1 MIRYTLS
8 LLLLISLATGQADA
22 AAPPRPTSP
31 APQLTA
37 AQAEQALEVLRDP
50 ARREQVMS
58 VLEALAKVAPAAPA
72 AAAATPAPPAAAT
85 PAASPQPGAPPQPA
99 SPSSAPPQMVI
110 PLAPD
115 SVGAQVLVDAS
126 HRLSALSSNIVTT
139 ARSLTNFPLLWH
151 FLVYTAMDPWSQAQ
165 ILDVSWKLAVVI
177 AGGIGVQWLVIRL
190 LARPQRLLHAA
201 ASEITAA
208 ESADDAEFA
217 DPEAF
222 SEDDA
227 PNVPGAGQPSRRRL
241 SFLAVLRR
249 LPLVIARLVLELL
262 PVVALLGVGYALL
275 ATALGS
281 GTISRLVI
289 LGVLHAY
296 ALCRVATSISRTLF
310 GPGLPRLIP
319 VPEATGQYA
328 LRWVRRIAAVAIF
341 GYAFAEIGLLF
352 GLYLLA
358 HNAVLHLVGL
368 TVHLCLAIIVM
379 QNRATVARWIR
390 ARPGVTGPVALLR
403 NRLAGLWHYVAI
415 FYLMALWVV
424 SAMDVPDGYTRL
436 LRLFVT
442 TSAILIIARLLVV
455 AALGMLERATRLS
468 PDIAERYPGLQAR
481 VGTYHPVARA
491 CIHCFASAAT
501 VVALF
506 EVWGLNSIAWF
517 TEGAL
522 GGRLA
527 DALVTIGLTVLLA
540 LLVWEFTNAA
550 IHRHLSKLSREAQL
564 GRSARLRTLL
574 PMLRTALLIT
584 ICVVAGLMILSQIG
598 VNIAPLLAGA
608 GVLGIA
614 IGFGSQKLVQDIITG
629 LFLLL
634 ENTMQVGDV
643 VSLGGLSGV
652 VENLSIRTIRLRA
665 EDGSIHIVPFS
676 AVTTVTNMTRDFGY
690 AVVSVIVGVNEEPD
704 RISDVLNEV
713 AMAMRTE
720 PRWATAIR
728 DDLEVMGVDK
738 FTPGGWVWRARIKTT
753 PSQRWAVGRE
763 LNRRIKYRFDELA
776 IDSPLT
782 SYRALGQTP
791 PAFIQIT
798 GATT

>member
-8 LLLLISLATGQADA
+8 LLLLVLLATGQADA
-22 AAPPRPTSP
+22 ATPPRPPP
-31 APQLTA
+31 APQLSA

-72 AAAATPAPPAAAT
+72 PGAAPATPAPLAAAT
-85 PAASPQPGAPPQPA
+85 PAATPQPA
-99 SPSSAPPQMVI
+99 PPATTAPQMVI
-110 PLAPD
+110 PLAPN
-115 SVGAQVLVDAS
+115 SIGAQILVEAS
-126 HRLSALSSNIVTT
+126 HRLSTLSGDIVTT
-139 ARSLTNFPLLWH
+139 ARGLMDFPLLWH
-151 FLVYTAMDPWSQAQ
+151 FLVYVAMDPWSQGQ
-165 ILDVSWKLAVVI
+165 ILDVSWKLVVVML
-177 AGGIGVQWLVIRL
+177 GGIGVQWLVIRL

-201 ASEITAA
+201 ASEITAS
-208 ESADDAEFA
+208 ESTDDTQFA

-227 PNVPGAGQPSRRRL
+227 PQVPGAGQPSRRRL

-275 ATALGS
+275 STALGS
-281 GTISRLVI
+281 DTISRLVI

-296 ALCRVATSISRTLF
+296 ALCRVASSISRVLL
-310 GPGLPRLIP
+310 GPGLPRLIL
-319 VPEATGQYA
+319 VPDATGQYA
-328 LRWVRRIAAVAIF
+328 LRWVRRISAVAIF

-358 HNAVLHLVGL
+358 HDAVLHLVGL
-368 TVHLCLAIIVM
+368 TVHLCLAIVVL

-390 ARPGVTGPVALLR
+390 ARPGVSGPVALLR

-415 FYLMALWVV
+415 FYVMALWVV
-424 SAMDVPDGYTRL
+424 SALDVPDGYTRL
-436 LRLFVT
+436 LRLFVA

-455 AALGMLERATRLS
+455 GALGMLERATRLP
-468 PDIAERYPGLQAR
+468 PDMAERYPGLQAR

-491 CIHCFASAAT
+491 CIQCLGSAAT

-527 DALVTIGLTVLLA
+527 DALVTIGLTVVLA
-540 LLVWEFTNAA
+540 LLVWEAANAA
-550 IHRHLSKLSREAQL
+550 IHRHLSKLSRETQL

-584 ICVVAGLMILSQIG
+584 ICMVAGLMILSQIG

-665 EDGSIHIVPFS
+665 EDGSVHIVPFS

-690 AVVSVIVGVNEEPD
+690 AVLNVVVGVNEEPD
-704 RISDVLNEV
+704 HISDVLNEV
-713 AMAMRTE
+713 ARTMRTE

-738 FTPGGWVWRARIKTT
+738 FTSAGWVWRARVKTT

-776 IDSPLT
+776 IESQFT
-782 SYRALGQTP
+782 SYRALGQTR

-798 GATT
+798 GDTV